1 MANRYTKDI
10 VSGADTLS
18 AGFNFKVIFNHV
30 VTFGFQSVSGIRV
43 SRPVDFIP
51 EGGVN
56 DHQLM
61 VGQPQQDTPELTFS
75 RGLILK
81 ASQIVTT
88 AAKAAVAQIPDNS
101 ARKAAFIALNTVDP
115 QEMLENGPA
124 YGEIEVYSTT
134 EKGKKIGLYSF
145 FAIGIKEWSLSDL
158 SGTDSSALIEN
169 FSVMHTGLRRLP
181 LSPPLGQ
188 YYFHTENN
196 NYSDA
201 QERTPVEGNLA
212 QKNQE
217 TIEEMA
223 KSNRAASNDGSD
235 NSLIDANKEVA
246 EQMAKSK
253 AENDKISS
261 DISNQLQD
269 MKEKMAQ
276 DYSNY
281 QADVEEYEENRK
293 EGLQK
298 SEELK
303 EHARQKA
310 EKYKKWAEDLTD
322 KIIKAEGSNLKSVQ
336 KRAKELSQIASQA
349 SEIAQKSLNA
359 LAIKLSDF
367 REKQKQKAEDLK
379 EKEAEVEKAKN
390 AAIQASILARQMADS
405 VRENSRKLQSG
416 AWEKIK
422 EQNEQEIAKVQGQS
436 TVSDKG
442 KDNKQSEDSNEQNSQ
457 NSNES
462 QNNSP
467 AQKENQA
474 SGQSNKENPQ
484 NTQESQSKSSN
495 TQESQS
501 KSSNTQESQSKS
513 SQSNKSQ
520 SDKSTDNE
528 NSQNKSSQPDND
540 SKNEQKKAKS
550 WDEIKEQNLKEM
562 QKLQDEFNKLRQQGS
577 EDAQKKAE
585 EVKELLEKNQK
596 QVEEIEKK
604 KQEFEQKREEF
615 KKMSKSVSDDAEET
629 SAEAENSA
637 DEVDAMIENAA

>member
-10 VSGADTLS
+10 ISGADTLS
-18 AGFNFKVIFNHV
+18 ASFKFKVLFNHV
-30 VTFGFQSVSGIRV
+30 ITFGFQSVSGIRV
-43 SRPVDFIP
+43 SRNVDFFP

-56 DHQLM
+56 DHYIMAGL
-61 VGQPQQDTPELTFS
+61 PQTDTPELTFS

-81 ASQIVTT
+81 APQIVTT
-88 AAKAAVAQIPDNS
+88 AAKAAAAQIPNNA

-134 EKGKKIGLYSF
+134 EKGKKIGAYSF
-145 FAIGIKEWSLSDL
+145 LALGIKEWSLSDL
-158 SGTDSSALIEN
+158 SGTDSSPLIEN
-169 FSVMHTGLRRLP
+169 FSVIHTGLRRLP

-196 NYSDA
+196 NYSGP
-201 QERTPVEGNLA
+201 QERTPVEGDLM
-212 QKNQE
+212 QKNRE

-223 KSNRAASNDGSD
+223 KSKRNSSDSGNDS
-235 NSLIDANKEVA
+235 SLTDANKEVA
-246 EQMAKSK
+246 KQMA
-253 AENDKISS
+253 ENNKVSS
-261 DISNQLQD
+261 DISNQLQE

-276 DYSNY
+276 EYSDY
-281 QADVEEYEENRK
+281 QADLEKYEQDRQ
-293 EGLQK
+293 EGKQK

-322 KIIKAEGSNLKSVQ
+322 KIIKAEGKNLKSIE
-336 KRAKELSQIASQA
+336 KRAKELSQIANQA
-349 SEIAQKSLNA
+349 SEIAQRSLNA

-379 EKEAEVEKAKN
+379 EKTAEMEKAKN
-390 AAIQASILARQMADS
+390 AAIQASVLARQMADS

-416 AWEKIK
+416 TWEKIK

-436 TVSDKG
+436 TVSNKG
-442 KDNKQSEDSNEQNSQ
+442 KDNKQSEGSNEQK
-457 NSNES
+457 SNES
-462 QNNSP
+462 QNKSP
-467 AQKENQA
+467 EQKENQA
-474 SGQSNKENPQ
+474 SEESNKENTQ
-484 NTQESQSKSSN
+484 NTQESQSKSSQQDE
-495 TQESQS
+495 TQA
-501 KSSNTQESQSKS
+501 
-513 SQSNKSQ
+513 
-520 SDKSTDNE
+520 DKSTSNE
-528 NSQNKSSQPDND
+528 DSQNKSSQPDND
-540 SKNEQKKAKS
+540 NENEQKKAKS

-577 EDAQKKAE
+577 EEAQKKAE

-604 KQEFEQKREEF
+604 KQEFEQKKEEF
-615 KKMSKSVSDDAEET
+615 KKMSKNISDDAEET